1 MNNLSLNILY
11 IINIFNNLVIQI
23 RIESTII
30 NDLILSLQERYC

>member
-30 NDLILSLQERYC
+30 YDLILSLQERYC